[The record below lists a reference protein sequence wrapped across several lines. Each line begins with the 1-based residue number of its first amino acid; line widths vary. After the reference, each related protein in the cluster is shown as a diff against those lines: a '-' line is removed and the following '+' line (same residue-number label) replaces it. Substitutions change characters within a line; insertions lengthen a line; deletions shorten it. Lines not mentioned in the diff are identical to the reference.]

1 VRKPPA
7 GSRIRRRTWFGLGL
21 AALVAIALVVM
32 IPMLGETRPGEES
45 KAAAARLPEV
55 GSAGLPGPAQPS
67 FVPGKPKLLRP
78 STDLTRWAPVRAPVT
93 ARVRPNKHA
102 ASVTVVSTRTPEGT
116 SNIVLVLG
124 DHLDPT
130 GALWIHVR
138 LSVLGHANTG
148 WVPREA
154 LGGYETVR
162 TQLVIDLESL
172 RATLF
177 RRGKPVFR
185 SPVGVGKPS
194 WPTPSGHF
202 YIRNKLTG
210 YASPEYGP
218 VAFGTSAR
226 SRVLTDWPAG
236 GYVGIHGTDQP
247 SLIPGRVSHGC
258 IRLRNEDI
266 RRLSRLMPVGTPL
279 TIRG

>member
-7 GSRIRRRTWFGLGL
+7 GSRTRRRTWVGVGL
-21 AALVAIALVVM
+21 AASVAVGLVLV
-32 IPMLGETRPGEES
+32 ISMLGKTRPGEES
-45 KAAAARLPEV
+45 RAEAAGLPDVE
-55 GSAGLPGPAQPS
+55 SAGLPGPAQPS

-78 STDLTRWAPVRAPVT
+78 STDLTRWAVVRTPIT

-102 ASVTVVSTRTPEGT
+102 APVTVVSTRTPEET

-124 DHLDPT
+124 DRLDASGT
-130 GALWIHVR
+130 LWIHVR
-138 LSVLGHANTG
+138 LSVLGQANTG

-162 TQLVIDLESL
+162 THLVIDLESL
-172 RATLF
+172 KATLF
-177 RRGKPVFR
+177 RGGKPVFR
-185 SPVGVGKPS
+185 APVGVGKPS

-218 VAFGTSAR
+218 LAFGTSAR

-266 RRLSRLMPVGTPL
+266 LRLSRLMPVGTPL